1 MAQRSNNADQF
12 SSFVTSVTQDKYVP
26 KVVDNVL
33 NGNVLCLRFLQNPR
47 PWGSGHLLRVPI
59 KYQTSSAGG
68 SYSGFDSFST
78 SQQNTRTWATFDPKQ
93 NYFSVVLSGIQRAVN
108 KGDAAVLDLL
118 ATEMSSVADDMAD
131 GLGTQMYSDG
141 SGNSYKDIQ
150 GLAAIIN
157 DGTDTA
163 TYGGLSRSTY
173 TTWLSDEDA
182 DSEAITLAD
191 LRASYDAATHGTDHP
206 TIIVTTPAI
215 WTTYE
220 GLLSAT
226 INYHSQVQGYPKMTR
241 FGIKRDAGTGQTGDV
256 GFDTLFFRGIPLVA
270 DEKCTTGYVWLI
282 NEKHLWFSTLAHP
295 DFPVREKG
303 FAWTGLQRPTNQ
315 DASVGQFLLYGNMAA
330 DSCRTHAYQKA
341 KT

>member
-1 MAQRSNNADQF
+1 MAERTTNADQF
-12 SSFVTSVTQDKYVP
+12 SSFVTSVTQDKYIP

-33 NGNVLCLRFLQNPR
+33 NGNVLTMRFLSNPR

-59 KYQTSSAGG
+59 KYQSSSAGG

-118 ATEMSSVADDMAD
+118 ATEMSSVSDDMAD
-131 GLGTQMYSDG
+131 GLGDQMYSDG

-157 DGTDTA
+157 DGSDTA

-173 TTWLSDEDA
+173 TTWLSDEDS
-182 DSEAITLAD
+182 DTEAITLAD

-215 WTTYE
+215 WTTFE

-256 GFDTLFFRGIPLVA
+256 GFDTLFFRGIPFVA
-270 DEKCTTGYVWLI
+270 DEKCTSGLVWLI
-282 NEKHLWFSTLAHP
+282 NEKHLWFASLAHP

-315 DASVGQFLLYGNMAA
+315 DASVGQFLLYGNLVA
-330 DSCRTHAYQKA
+330 DSCRTHAYQKT
-341 KT
+341 KS